1 MKEALLIRPGS
12 KPEDDVWWCVLGS
25 PEPPAQLQ
33 GWAQLS
39 ELSGHP
45 LAKSVCLLIPA
56 SEAIFRDFTLVKKGP
71 FSQMPQF
78 SWLAEE
84 TLMGDVEDLHWTVV
98 RKVANQVVAVAVNA
112 TQLQRWIDAC
122 RDAGLE
128 PVKAIPDALLL
139 PLNNDGA
146 TLVALDDQW
155 WIRQSEAQ
163 ATVIGAPLLP
173 VVFERLGEGNHQCY
187 GDMPANFSTAVEPNP
202 WQHPLLLIQPELRAK
217 KLNLLHG
224 PFGQQAD
231 LKDEMRRW
239 RKPLIGTLV
248 LALLLSLLPQL
259 ANLWQVKTHQNEA
272 EQQVQALFSDYFP
285 KAKFTTN
292 LKYHFT
298 QQLKNPPR
306 DFFFDIAQLDR
317 ARSAFNDIQ
326 MGVISYQGA
335 QRSFTVKVTAP
346 SKARV
351 EAFVSQA
358 KPTFIFEI
366 EGGQENAAEKT
377 FSAVLKS
384 QAGKK

>member
-12 KPEDDVWWCVLGS
+12 KPDDVVWWCVFGAAD
-25 PEPPAQLQ
+25 EPARLN

-39 ELSGHP
+39 ELSQHP
-45 LAKSVCLLIPA
+45 LAKSVCLLLPA
-56 SEAIFRDFTLVKKGP
+56 SEAIFREFTLVKKGP
-71 FSQMPQF
+71 FSQTPQF

-84 TLMGDVEDLHWTVV
+84 TLMGDVEDLHWTPV
-98 RKVANQVVAVAVNA
+98 RKVGNQVVAVAVNA

-122 RDAGLE
+122 HDAGLE
-128 PVKAIPDALLL
+128 VIKAVPDALLL
-139 PLNNDGA
+139 PLNNDGV
-146 TLVALDDQW
+146 TFVALEDEW
-155 WIRQSEAQ
+155 WIRQSETQ
-163 ATVIGAPLLP
+163 ATVIGALLLP

-187 GDMPANFSTAVEPNP
+187 GEMPANFSTAVEANP
-202 WQHPLLLIQPELRAK
+202 WQHPLLLIQPELRAR
-217 KLNLLHG
+217 KLNMLHG

-231 LKDEMRRW
+231 LKDEIRRW
-239 RKPLIGTLV
+239 RKPLIGTVV

-259 ANLWQVKTHQNEA
+259 ANFWQIKTRQNEA
-272 EQQVQALFSDYFP
+272 EQAVQATFADYFP
-285 KAKFTTN
+285 RANFTTN

-317 ARSAFNDIQ
+317 AKSAFTDIQ
-326 MGVISYQGA
+326 MGVIRYENA
-335 QRSFTVKVTAP
+335 QRIFTVDVTAP

-351 EAFVSQA
+351 EAFVNQA

-366 EGGQENAAEKT
+366 EGGKDNAADKT

>member
-1 MKEALLIRPGS
+1 M
-12 KPEDDVWWCVLGS
+12 
-25 PEPPAQLQ
+25 
-33 GWAQLS
+33 
-39 ELSGHP
+39 
-45 LAKSVCLLIPA
+45 
-56 SEAIFRDFTLVKKGP
+56 
-71 FSQMPQF
+71 
-78 SWLAEE
+78 
-84 TLMGDVEDLHWTVV
+84 
-98 RKVANQVVAVAVNA
+98 
-112 TQLQRWIDAC
+112 
-122 RDAGLE
+122 
-128 PVKAIPDALLL
+128 
-139 PLNNDGA
+139 
-146 TLVALDDQW
+146 
-155 WIRQSEAQ
+155 
-163 ATVIGAPLLP
+163 
-173 VVFERLGEGNHQCY
+173 
-187 GDMPANFSTAVEPNP
+187 
-202 WQHPLLLIQPELRAK
+202 
-217 KLNLLHG
+217 
-224 PFGQQAD
+224 
-231 LKDEMRRW
+231 KDEMRRW

-259 ANLWQVKTHQNEA
+259 ANLWQVKTHQKEA

-358 KPTFIFEI
+358 KPAFIFEI